1 MIYADDYYNLT
12 EDMEKKR
19 KFNEKVGDLFREDN
33 LMLND
38 DKKRIKYSKYLTI
51 QRIVKITTL
60 EEITKRQGKVSTEK
74 RVKKCTTLRF
84 EYMETINE

>member
-38 DKKRIKYSKYLTI
+38 DKKKDKILRIFDDTKDSKNTN
-51 QRIVKITTL
+51 
-60 EEITKRQGKVSTEK
+60 
-74 RVKKCTTLRF
+74 TLRDHQKARKS
-84 EYMETINE
+84 INRKES

>member
-12 EDMEKKR
+12 EDLDKKR
-19 KFNEKVGDLFREDN
+19 KFNEIVGDLFREDN

-51 QRIVKITTL
+51 QRIVKIPTL
-60 EEITKRQGKVSTEK
+60 
-74 RVKKCTTLRF
+74 
-84 EYMETINE
+84 